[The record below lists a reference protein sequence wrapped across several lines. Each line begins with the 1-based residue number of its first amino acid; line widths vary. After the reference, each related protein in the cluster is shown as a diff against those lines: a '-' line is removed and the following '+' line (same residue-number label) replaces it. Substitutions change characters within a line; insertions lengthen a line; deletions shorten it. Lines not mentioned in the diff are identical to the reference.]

1 VSAPRATAI
10 LAHAGAVAVALLFAT
25 ALVSTYVTE
34 ESAWYVWDQ
43 AVYQDLAQRTF
54 QAFQQST
61 DEGRRVLAEAAAED
75 YNAFFAVPLLPFFA
89 ALGRTRLAYVLA
101 LALVYVV
108 PLALATGAVGTRL
121 LRGPPAVV
129 FWWTAGVSL
138 FTPMTW
144 VPGLRGY
151 PDAGAA
157 LLVTLAVWAA
167 LGDPRLRRIPTVL
180 AVGIALAAA
189 VVFRRHFLFGASA
202 LMAALVVDAVWETL
216 RLKRGAKG
224 VLAGAGETVLRAVLA
239 SLLGLLAAAVFAKPA
254 VARLLSRDFYD
265 LYTSYLNSPVVVVQ
279 WFIPP
284 YGWLALA
291 GALAGYVLAWRTGT
305 FEPRAAR
312 LLLIFGFLG
321 ALQWVVVVR
330 QIGEQYTLHFTLTVV
345 AGLAALGWTL
355 WRRSNGIRRVL
366 VACAAAY
373 LAVNLYAGIS
383 SSKTASDPVPLR
395 DFLAANWAPLVRDE
409 GVGPLVDALR
419 RLAPRDE
426 AIAVVAS
433 SLAMSSDLLH
443 NAERLRYNTDRNR
456 LDFLR
461 IATVDSRDPYPLEPL
476 VRAQLVV
483 HVTPLQLHL
492 PRAEQELLAAV
503 HDLFAEGVGLAS
515 DFRALP
521 ESFLLEGGARA
532 VVFRRERP
540 TAFDAGLRT
549 LRYLQARVPRP
560 SAAQPSWVVVSGRF
574 PAWVENPPG
583 PGLNLVWHPV
593 RAGDAA
599 EPVAVYLPTPPEHV
613 RVTGSLRFVD
623 RGCPG
628 VRAVFSIRAASG
640 DVKDV
645 AVVGRQPGEDGP
657 FTVLFD
663 RPPDAELLL
672 RLKPR
677 DDRASIDHCLVKIE
691 SLAVEDAGAGA
702 VP

>member
-1 VSAPRATAI
+1 VRSPRPTAI
-10 LAHAGAVAVALLFAT
+10 LAHAGALAAAFSLAIT
-25 ALVSTYVTE
+25 LVSTYMSE

-43 AVYQDLAQRTF
+43 AVYQDLAERTSR
-54 QAFQQST
+54 AFQHSMA
-61 DEGRRVLAEAAAED
+61 EGRRVLAEAAAED

-89 ALGRTRLAYVLA
+89 VLGRTRLTYELA

-121 LRGPPAVV
+121 LRGPRAIVY
-129 FWWTAGVSL
+129 WWTAAVSL

-157 LLVTLAVWAA
+157 LLVTLAVYAV
-167 LGDPRLRRIPTVL
+167 LGDPRLRRVTTVL
-180 AVGIALAAA
+180 AVGVSLAAA

-202 LMAALVVDAVWETL
+202 LMAALVVDAVWEAL

-224 VLAGAGETVLRAVLA
+224 ALAGAVETVLRAVLA

-265 LYTSYLNSPVVVVQ
+265 LYTSYLNSPVVVVL
-279 WFIPP
+279 WFVPP

-305 FEPRAAR
+305 FEPSAAR
-312 LLLIFGFLG
+312 LLLIFGFLS
-321 ALQWVVVVR
+321 ALQWIVVVR
-330 QIGEQYTLHFTLTVV
+330 QLGEQYTLHFTLTVV

-355 WRRSNGIRRVL
+355 WRRADGVRRVL
-366 VACAAAY
+366 VACAGAY
-373 LAVNLYAGIS
+373 LAVNLYAGVS

-419 RLAPRDE
+419 RLAPRGE
-426 AIAVVAS
+426 AIAVAAS
-433 SLAMSSDLLH
+433 SLALSGDLLA
-443 NAERLRYNTDRNR
+443 NAERSRYNIDRST
-456 LDFLR
+456 LDFVR

-483 HVTPLQLHL
+483 QVTPLQLHL
-492 PRAEQELLAAV
+492 ARAEQEQLAAV
-503 HDLFAEGVGLAS
+503 HDLFAEGAGLAA
-515 DFRALP
+515 DFRAEPQAFPLDD
-521 ESFLLEGGARA
+521 GVRA
-532 VVFRRERP
+532 VVFRRVRP

-549 LRYLQARVPRP
+549 LRYLQAHVPRP
-560 SAAQPSWVVVSGRF
+560 SAAQAPWVVVSGRF
-574 PAWVENPPG
+574 PAWVENAPG
-583 PGLNLVWHPV
+583 QGPTVVWHPV
-593 RAGDAA
+593 AKGDPA

-613 RVTGSLRFVD
+613 RATGTLRFVD
-623 RGCPG
+623 QGCAG
-628 VRAVFSIRAASG
+628 VRAVFSLRGPGGETTDAAM
-640 DVKDV
+640 V
-645 AVVGRQPGEDGP
+645 ARQPGEDGP

-663 RPPDAELLL
+663 APSAAELLL
-672 RLKPR
+672 RLRPR
-677 DDRASIDHCLVKIE
+677 DETSSIDHCLVKIE
-691 SLAVEDAGAGA
+691 SLAVHDAEAPA
-702 VP
+702 SP

>member
-1 VSAPRATAI
+1 VRSPRRTAI
-10 LAHAGAVAVALLFAT
+10 LAHAGALAAAFSLAVT
-25 ALVSTYVTE
+25 LVSTYVSE
-34 ESAWYVWDQ
+34 EAAWYVWDQ
-43 AVYQDLAQRTF
+43 AVFQDLAERTF
-54 QAFQQST
+54 QAFRHST
-61 DEGRRVLAEAAAED
+61 AEGRRVLAEAAAED
-75 YNAFFAVPLLPFFA
+75 YNAFFALPLLPFFA
-89 ALGRTRLAYVLA
+89 ALGRTRLAFELGLA
-101 LALVYVV
+101 LAYVV

-121 LRGPPAVV
+121 LRGPPAVA
-129 FWWTAGVSL
+129 FWWTAAVSL

-180 AVGIALAAA
+180 AVGLALSAA

-202 LMAALVVDAVWETL
+202 LMASLVVDAVWEAL
-216 RLKRGAKG
+216 RLKRGARAA
-224 VLAGAGETVLRAVLA
+224 LAGAGETVLRAVLA
-239 SLLGLLAAAVFAKPA
+239 SLLGLLAAAVLAKPA

-265 LYTSYLNSPVVVVQ
+265 LYTSYLNSPAVVVQ
-279 WFIPP
+279 WFVPP
-284 YGWLALA
+284 YGWLGLA

-312 LLLIFGFLG
+312 LLLIFGALS
-321 ALQWVVVVR
+321 ALQWIAVVR

-345 AGLAALGWTL
+345 VGLSALGWTL
-355 WRRSNGIRRVL
+355 WQRAHGVRRAL

-373 LAVNLYAGIS
+373 LAVNLYAGVS

-419 RLAPRDE
+419 RLALHHE

-433 SLAMSSDLLH
+433 SLTMSGDLLR
-443 NAERLRYNTDRNR
+443 NADRSRYNIDRSA
-456 LDFLR
+456 LDFVR

-492 PRAEQELLAAV
+492 ARAEQEQLAAV
-503 HDLFAEGVGLAS
+503 HDLFAEGAGLAA
-515 DFRALP
+515 DFRAVAKPFPLDD
-521 ESFLLEGGARA
+521 GVRA

-560 SAAQPSWVVVSGRF
+560 SAAQAPWVVVSGRF
-574 PAWVENPPG
+574 PVWVENVPG
-583 PGLNLVWHPV
+583 RGPSLVWHPV
-593 RAGDAA
+593 STGDPA
-599 EPVAVYLPTPPEHV
+599 EPVAVYLPAPPDHV
-613 RVTGSLRFVD
+613 RASGNLTFVD
-623 RGCPG
+623 GRCPG
-628 VRAVFSIRAASG
+628 VRAVFSFRAAG
-640 DVKDV
+640 GGARDV
-645 AVVGRQPGEDGP
+645 AVVARRPGEDGR
-657 FTVLFD
+657 FTAVFD
-663 RPPDAELLL
+663 RPRGADLLL
-672 RLKPR
+672 RLRPR
-677 DDRASIDHCLVKIE
+677 DDGASIDHCLVKIE
-691 SLAVEDAGAGA
+691 SLDVQDAGAEA
-702 VP
+702 AR